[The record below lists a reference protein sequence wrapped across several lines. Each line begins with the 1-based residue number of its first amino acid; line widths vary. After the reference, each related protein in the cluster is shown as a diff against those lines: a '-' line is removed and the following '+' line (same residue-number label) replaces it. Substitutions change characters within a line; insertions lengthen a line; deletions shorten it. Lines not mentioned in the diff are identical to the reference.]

1 MVVLSERR
9 CLRCRGTS
17 STQPCHP
24 EPEYPPDSPVQ
35 PHWFS
40 ENDRFEDMLFSLQNR
55 VVELEDRLEVNR
67 LRGIPEK
74 DIKKSSKKSTKRNV
88 RKGGIPI

>member
-1 MVVLSERR
+1 
-9 CLRCRGTS
+9 
-17 STQPCHP
+17 
-24 EPEYPPDSPVQ
+24 
-35 PHWFS
+35 
-40 ENDRFEDMLFSLQNR
+40 MLFSLQNR